1 MFVTVVSEVA
11 FWENSDFSITAEG
24 IFFLHVWSVH
34 CFSKWS
40 IRVLCKSLLQY
51 FAFMKDVFFVS
62 ILM

>member
-40 IRVLCKSLLQY
+40 IRVLCKSLL
-51 FAFMKDVFFVS
+51 
-62 ILM
+62 